1 MDHSTPSPLCKSA
14 IGPRRV
20 MIVDDDE
27 LTQRVLTAML
37 EGLDCTPLVA
47 SGGEEALGMLDAGV
61 SLVLLDALM
70 PGMDGFAVA
79 RHIRAGKHAEVP
91 IIMVTTLS
99 GREDRLRAV
108 LAGVNDFIVKPVDKT
123 ELMVR
128 MASLLALKDARD
140 QTRDSLRELERT
152 SRELHQMREELE
164 RRAEEGA
171 ARLLEAGIRLRA
183 EVEAQERMQWETD
196 LIGHIFRH
204 SREGLVLTDAG
215 GTIIR
220 VNRAFAAI
228 TGYAEQEA
236 LGGNPSLLKSDRYD
250 EAFYAGGWRS
260 LADAGR
266 WSGDVWIRRKS
277 GEACLVR
284 LGIAAVPGNGGRPG
298 HYLGMFHQV
307 ADAP

>member
-1 MDHSTPSPLCKSA
+1 MDYPPPSPLFKSA

-20 MIVDDDE
+20 LVVDDDE

-37 EGLDCTPLVA
+37 EGLGCTPLVA

-70 PGMDGFAVA
+70 PGMDGFTVA
-79 RHIRAGKHAEVP
+79 RRIRAGEHAEVP
-91 IIMVTTLS
+91 LIMVTTLS

-152 SRELHQMREELE
+152 SRELRQVREELE

-171 ARLLEAGIRLRA
+171 ARLLEASIRLRA
-183 EVEAQERMQWETD
+183 EAEAQERMQWETD

-204 SREGLVLTDAG
+204 SREGLALIDAG
-215 GTIIR
+215 GIIIR
-220 VNRAFAAI
+220 VNRAFTAI
-228 TGYAEQEA
+228 TGYTEEV
-236 LGGNPSLLKSDRYD
+236 LGRSPSLLKSDRHD
-250 EAFYAGGWRS
+250 EAFYAGAWIS
-260 LADAGR
+260 LTDAGQ

-284 LGIAAVPGNGGRPG
+284 LGVAAVPESGGRPG

-307 ADAP
+307 ADAA